1 MEIPFVLTRYL
12 YIKEDVYIS
21 LVKSVFEKDYDQSLF
36 WASELYFSGFQQETI
51 EFIYAIYTTYF
62 ESNNP
67 KLKNIMDVGLI
78 RYDSGIHIAATML
91 LNLTSK
97 RRDFTLQDFVMKNE
111 KQEPIENAKEK
122 ETKIIIFSKME
133 ESSKYENYVNDDVL
147 QRNVLKEACLYES
160 CKHLSDIFNCSYKV
174 LEQQDLYKEHM
185 YKWLYYASFSPIWE
199 QRIVD
204 FKGII
209 DDENKTVSFSDENM
223 EEFYQLYGYE
233 LDEQSKEIQN
243 KVMHTSLVKQFTNHD
258 LLKKYEKNR
267 KTKKLKLVNNVSS
280 QCKQS
285 TAP

>member
-1 MEIPFVLTRYL
+1 
-12 YIKEDVYIS
+12 
-21 LVKSVFEKDYDQSLF
+21 
-36 WASELYFSGFQQETI
+36 
-51 EFIYAIYTTYF
+51 
-62 ESNNP
+62 
-67 KLKNIMDVGLI
+67 
-78 RYDSGIHIAATML
+78 
-91 LNLTSK
+91 
-97 RRDFTLQDFVMKNE
+97 
-111 KQEPIENAKEK
+111 
-122 ETKIIIFSKME
+122 
-133 ESSKYENYVNDDVL
+133 
-147 QRNVLKEACLYES
+147 
-160 CKHLSDIFNCSYKV
+160 
-174 LEQQDLYKEHM
+174 M

-199 QRIVD
+199 HRIVD

-267 KTKKLKLVNNVSS
+267 KTKKLKLVNNVGS

>member
-36 WASELYFSGFQQETI
+36 WACELYFSGFQQETI
-51 EFIYAIYTTYF
+51 EFIHAIYSSYF

-67 KLKNIMDVGLI
+67 KLKRIMDVGLI

-147 QRNVLKEACLYES
+147 QRNVLKKACLYES
-160 CKHLSDIFNCSYKV
+160 CKYLSDIFNCSYKV
-174 LEQQDLYKEHM
+174 FEQQELYNEHM

-199 QRIVD
+199 QRIID

-209 DDENKTVSFSDENM
+209 DDEKKTVSFSDENM

-233 LDEQSKEIQN
+233 LDEQSKEIQD